1 MNLKQSDLENKF
13 VRDLI
18 YDLSIISFVVWI

>member
-1 MNLKQSDLENKF
+1 MDLKQSDLENKF